1 VNRRSIPIQV
11 QGLTRRG
18 LFDWEEYTVNG
29 LGMVYELDKDSDLK
43 TNILMHTRGIHLSL
57 PLKIKYGGCFEEI

>member
-1 VNRRSIPIQV
+1 
-11 QGLTRRG
+11 
-18 LFDWEEYTVNG
+18 VNG